1 MLPGKVHSPPGGT
14 VLDQRSPREGDGL
27 PVTRPLVSVVLP
39 TYNERESLPLAVEA
53 LRRELGEDGNW
64 EVIVVDDD
72 SPDGTWAVAEEMAA
86 RDVRIRVYRRLD
98 RRGLSSAVV
107 AGLSLARADRLVVM
121 DADLQHDV
129 KQVRALA
136 EALDEAP
143 VAVGSRYTGGG
154 GVGAWSRSRVALSR
168 AATVACTLVLG
179 LVVSDPMSGFFAV
192 RREAFQHVSAKLNP
206 RGYKILME
214 LLAVMRPAR
223 VVEVPYGFAP
233 RRFGTSKLSA
243 RVAWEFGFALVE
255 LLTRSVVSP
264 RFLKYALVGL
274 SGVGVYAITRWA
286 MAGSERS
293 VLVAVGVSALSNYV
307 WNNAWTFRDRSHDS
321 GPAVVRGV
329 VLFGLVSG
337 TGALIH
343 RAVSA
348 YLAGLTAETGLAMA
362 ASAAGFAIATLWNYF
377 LNHDLTWRGHALSD

>member
-179 LVVSDPMSGFFAV
+179 LVVSDPMSGFFMLRRDVLNNTV
-192 RREAFQHVSAKLNP
+192 RKLSGIGFKILLEIIVTHPELRVDEVGFAFAKRVAGESNVSVREAMRYLQHVARL
-206 RGYKILME
+206 RRRLTLRALRY
-214 LLAVMRPAR
+214 AVTP
-223 VVEVPYGFAP
+223 G
-233 RRFGTSKLSA
+233 
-243 RVAWEFGFALVE
+243 
-255 LLTRSVVSP
+255 
-264 RFLKYALVGL
+264 
-274 SGVGVYAITRWA
+274 
-286 MAGSERS
+286 
-293 VLVAVGVSALSNYV
+293 
-307 WNNAWTFRDRSHDS
+307 
-321 GPAVVRGV
+321 
-329 VLFGLVSG
+329 
-337 TGALIH
+337 
-343 RAVSA
+343 
-348 YLAGLTAETGLAMA
+348 
-362 ASAAGFAIATLWNYF
+362 
-377 LNHDLTWRGHALSD
+377 